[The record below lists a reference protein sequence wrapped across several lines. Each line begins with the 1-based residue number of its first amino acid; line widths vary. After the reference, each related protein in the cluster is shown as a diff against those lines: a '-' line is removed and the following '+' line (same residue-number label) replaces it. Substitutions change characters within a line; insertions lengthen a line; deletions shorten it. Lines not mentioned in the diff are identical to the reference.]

1 MSQTAAVR
9 KQGAGDD
16 AFYTIPGKGWTSD
29 LGDLANPACFTAP
42 LELHNIATDTLV
54 AKLRDMILIRVAEE
68 VIADMTAAGEIK
80 CPTHLAIGQ
89 EAASVGIAAHLRA
102 TDRAFG
108 CHRSHSHYLAM
119 GASLDGLMAE
129 VLGKATGC
137 SKGFGGSMHLYGKE
151 AGFYGSVP
159 IVAGTVPL
167 AVGAAMAAK
176 MDGPVI
182 KNGTDTGLDVGVAFF
197 GDGACEEGVFHECMN
212 MAAAFRLPM
221 IFVVENNLFSSHL
234 DIHLRQPSDR
244 ITRFAE
250 AAKMRCAS
258 VDGNDVVAMMRAAE
272 DLIGGARRGEGPAL
286 IEAVTYRWRGHVGP
300 DENIDVGVR
309 RTAAEVQAWKQRDP
323 VGRLLKALEARGF
336 TKDQYDAM
344 CREIRARVE
353 TSRDDARKAAWP
365 DNAMLTSTVYAAPRK
380 FESKPVAVTP
390 ATRMNY
396 GQAIRAGHEYL
407 LENHPDV
414 FVLGQGVWSP
424 WYVGN
429 SMTDLDK
436 QFGRNRV
443 IDSPVSEAGC
453 TGAAVGASL
462 AGYRPIVIHPRIDF
476 MILACDAITNQ
487 AAKWAHMLGGQDRA
501 KVTIRGI
508 VNRGGEQGAQHSQA
522 LHSWF
527 AHLPGLRVAV
537 PATVADARDL
547 FIASVLTDDP
557 VLFIDDRWLYAQE
570 DDLPPA
576 RDMDLNGI
584 KPAIRRAGRDITIV
598 AASHSVLLAM
608 DAAKILEKQGID
620 AEVIDL
626 RVINPLDH
634 DVAAAS
640 VRKTGRLLAVDG
652 GWTNCG
658 LAGEIIAGVCE
669 RVDVAA
675 LKSMPARMTLTDAP
689 APTSRPLEAL
699 YYTTA
704 DAVAARAVSIV
715 KG

>member
-1 MSQTAAVR
+1 MSKQATVR
-9 KQGAGDD
+9 AEGAGDD

-42 LELHNIATDTLV
+42 LDLRNYQTDLLVQKLH
-54 AKLRDMILIRVAEE
+54 DMILIRVAEE

-119 GASLDGLMAE
+119 GAPLDGLMAE
-129 VLGKATGC
+129 VLGRADGC
-137 SKGFGGSMHLYGKE
+137 SKGFGGSMHLYGKD

-159 IVAGTVPL
+159 IVAGTIPL

-176 MDGPVI
+176 MDGPRG
-182 KNGTDTGLDVGVAFF
+182 KDGLDVGVAFF
-197 GDGACEEGVFHECMN
+197 GDGACEEGVFHECLN
-212 MAAAFRLPM
+212 MSAAFKLPM

-244 ITRFAE
+244 IARFAE
-250 AAKMRCAS
+250 AAKINFAS
-258 VDGNDVVAMMRAAE
+258 VDGNDVVAMMQAAE
-272 DLIGGARRGEGPAL
+272 KLVGAARNGEGPAL

-309 RTAAEVQAWKQRDP
+309 RTAAEVNAWKQRDP
-323 VGRLLKALEARGF
+323 VGRLFKALEARGY
-336 TKDQYDAM
+336 TKTQFEALQAD
-344 CREIRARVE
+344 IKKTVE
-353 TSRDDARKAAWP
+353 TSRDRARKSEWP
-365 DNAMLTSTVYAAPRK
+365 AESMLTGTVYAAPK
-380 FESKPVAVTP
+380 KADAKPVAVTP
-390 ATRMNY
+390 TVRHNY
-396 GQAIRAGHEYL
+396 GTAIRAAHEYL
-407 LENHPDV
+407 LANHPDV

-436 QFGRNRV
+436 QFGKNRV
-443 IDSPVSEAGC
+443 IDSPVSEAAC

-476 MILACDAITNQ
+476 MILACDAIANQ
-487 AAKWAHMLGGQDRA
+487 ASKWAHMLGGQDRA
-501 KVTIRGI
+501 KVTIRAI
-508 VNRGGEQGAQHSQA
+508 INRGGEQGAQHSQA

-527 AHLPGLRVAV
+527 AHLPGLRVAM

-557 VLFIDDRWLYAQE
+557 VMFIDDRWLYAQE

-576 RDMDLNGI
+576 RDLDLNGI
-584 KPAIRRAGRDITIV
+584 KPAIRREGNDITIV
-598 AASHSVLLAM
+598 AASYSVKLAM
-608 DAAKILEKQGID
+608 DAAKMLEAEGISC
-620 AEVIDL
+620 EVVDL
-626 RVINPLDH
+626 RVINPIDH
-634 DVAAAS
+634 SVAAAS
-640 VRKTGRLLAVDG
+640 VAKTGRLLAVDG

-658 LAGEIIAGVCE
+658 LAAEIIAGVAE
-669 RVDVAA
+669 RVPFKAMKAA
-675 LKSMPARMTLTDAP
+675 PARMTLTDAP
-689 APTSRPLEAL
+689 APTSRPLETL
-699 YYTTA
+699 YYATA
-704 DAVAARAVSIV
+704 EQVAARVKSIL